1 MKLKS
6 SCFVLL
12 AVLLLSIPAPVFAQ
26 DAIYELRFEGRWVE
40 PAPLPDNAHFTRLI
54 GATHNAAGT
63 LFTVGQQASQG
74 IEGVAETGATG
85 NLILEI
91 NASIATGDV
100 DTEILGTDGFI
111 SPEEVNTFSFA
122 ANASHSRFSILTM
135 IAPSPD
141 WFVGVSDLDLLDANG
156 NWRDEI
162 VLDLVSYD
170 AGTEDGVGF
179 SLNNSATT
187 PQLNIAN
194 LDSAEPNG
202 SLFGV
207 GSLARLTLTL
217 TQPAPILGD
226 VNCDGL
232 VDFSDINPFIAVLIS
247 GVYQAKADVDQNEVV
262 DFSDI
267 PPFIAIL
274 ISQ

>member
-12 AVLLLSIPAPVFAQ
+12 AVLLLSIPVPVFAQ

-40 PAPLPDNAHFTRLI
+40 PAPLPGNAHFTRLI

-207 GSLARLTLTL
+207 GSLARLTLTRSVSV
-217 TQPAPILGD
+217 PILGD
-226 VNCDGL
+226 VNMDGA
-232 VDFSDINPFIAVLIS
+232 VTFGDISAFIAVLQS
-247 GVYQAKADVDQNEVV
+247 GDFQAEADADQSGAV
-262 DFSDI
+262 DFADI
-267 PPFIAIL
+267 PAFIAIL
-274 ISQ
+274 QRQ

>member
-1 MKLKS
+1 MKLKKL
-6 SCFVLL
+6 CCALL
-12 AVLLLSIPAPVFAQ
+12 AVLIPTIPVSVFAQ
-26 DAIYELRFEGRWVE
+26 DAIYELRFEARWVA
-40 PAPLPDNAHFTRLI
+40 PATIPGNAHFTRLV
-54 GATHNAAGT
+54 GATHNSAGT

-74 IEGVAETGATG
+74 IEGVAETGSTG
-85 NLILEI
+85 NLISEI
-91 NASIATGDV
+91 NASIATGEV

-111 SPEEVNTFSFA
+111 SPEEVNTFRFA

-207 GSLARLTLTL
+207 GSLARLTLTRSVSV
-217 TQPAPILGD
+217 PILGD
-226 VNCDGL
+226 VNMDGA
-232 VDFSDINPFIAVLIS
+232 VTFGDISAFIAVLQS
-247 GVYQAKADVDQNEVV
+247 GDFQAEADADQSGAVA
-262 DFSDI
+262 FADI
-267 PPFIAIL
+267 PAFIAIL
-274 ISQ
+274 QRQ

>member
-1 MKLKS
+1 MKLKKL
-6 SCFVLL
+6 CGALL
-12 AVLLLSIPAPVFAQ
+12 AVLIPTIPVSVFAQ
-26 DAIYELRFEGRWVE
+26 DAIYELRFEGRWVA
-40 PAPLPDNAHFTRLI
+40 PAPIPGNAHFTRLV
-54 GATHNAAGT
+54 GATHNSAGT

-74 IEGVAETGATG
+74 IEGVAETGSTG
-85 NLILEI
+85 NLMSEI
-91 NASIATGDV
+91 NASIAAGDV
-100 DTEILGTDGFI
+100 DTEILGTDDFI
-111 SPEEVNTFSFA
+111 TPEEVNTFSFA

-170 AGTEDGVGF
+170 AGTEDGAGF

-207 GSLARLTLTL
+207 GSLARLTLTRSV
-217 TQPAPILGD
+217 PVPILGD
-226 VNCDGL
+226 VNMDGI
-232 VDFSDINPFIAVLIS
+232 VDCL
-247 GVYQAKADVDQNEVV
+247 
-262 DFSDI
+262 
-267 PPFIAIL
+267 IL
-274 ISQ
+274 IRMTS